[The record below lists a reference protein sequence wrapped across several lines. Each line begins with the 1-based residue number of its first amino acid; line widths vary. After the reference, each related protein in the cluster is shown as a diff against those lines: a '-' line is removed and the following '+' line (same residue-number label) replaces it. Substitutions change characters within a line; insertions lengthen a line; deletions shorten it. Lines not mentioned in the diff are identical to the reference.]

1 MEKDNRLYY
10 IICVTEYVSGCG
22 IRYQMLTNKHYQ
34 HYINR
39 DGNIRYKEVIGD
51 VYLVDE
57 RKSPYYC
64 DYSKSYYK
72 FDTFKDAMDKAIELV
87 RNGILP
93 NLGISKEVAKYN
105 KGRIIS
111 ILQRPMGDI
120 IGYRYAEYLE
130 KNKDNKDIKKPRFK
144 NDDIVY
150 LTNIEDGDIIYKT
163 KVCDCE
169 LNENGEW
176 QYYTTYWTEYPYTNV
191 KSEKEFMEHYE
202 VKPSGNGY
210 YYGQRCRIVER

>member
-64 DYSKSYYK
+64 DYSESYYK
-72 FDTFKDAMDKAIELV
+72 FDTFKEAMDKAIELV

-93 NLGISKEVAKYN
+93 NLGISKEVAKYG
-105 KGRIIS
+105 KGKVIS
-111 ILQRPMGDI
+111 IIQRPMGDI
-120 IGYRYAEYLE
+120 IGYRYAEYIE
-130 KNKDNKDIKKPRFK
+130 KNKDNKGIKEPKFK
-144 NDDIVY
+144 SGDIVY
-150 LTNIEDGDIIYKT
+150 ITNIEDGDIIYKT
-163 KVCDCE
+163 KITDCE
-169 LNENGEW
+169 LNKNGE
-176 QYYTTYWTEYPYTNV
+176 
-191 KSEKEFMEHYE
+191 
-202 VKPSGNGY
+202 
-210 YYGQRCRIVER
+210 

>member
-10 IICVTEYVSGCG
+10 IICVTEYISGSG
-22 IRYQMLTNKHYQ
+22 ICYQMLTNKHYQ
-34 HYINR
+34 RYINC

-51 VYLVDE
+51 VYLVDK

-64 DYSKSYYK
+64 DYSESYYK
-72 FDTFKDAMDKAIELV
+72 FDTFKESMDKAIELT

-105 KGRIIS
+105 KGRVIS
-111 ILQRPMGDI
+111 ILQRPIGDI

-130 KNKDNKDIKKPRFK
+130 KNKDNKDIKKPIFK
-144 NDDIVY
+144 NGDIVY

-169 LNENGEW
+169 LNEDGEW
-176 QYYTTYWTEYPYTNV
+176 QYYTTYWSEYPYTNV

>member
-10 IICVTEYVSGCG
+10 IICVTEYVSGYG

-34 HYINR
+34 CYINR

-51 VYLVDE
+51 VYLVDK

-72 FDTFKDAMDKAIELV
+72 FDTFTKAMDKAIELV
-87 RNGILP
+87 KNGILP

-105 KGRIIS
+105 KGRVIS
-111 ILQRPMGDI
+111 IIQRSMGDI

-144 NDDIVY
+144 KGDIVY

-169 LNENGEW
+169 LDANGEW
-176 QYYTTYWTEYPYTNV
+176 QYYTTYWPEYPYTKV
-191 KSEKEFMEHYE
+191 KSEKEFMENYE